1 MGGMSAFIPVKGDED
16 ANRAAMNKVRADKL
30 REVVNGHDGTWV
42 AHPALVPVALE
53 SFGAVTGPKQLAK
66 IPGHIPGRDGPPAGR
81 AENAQAPVEG
91 FDASLEEASRDL
103 GETAWMTFWRVTFP
117 LVLPGVVSSLLL
129 TFIVSFDDFMIAF
142 FLSGTDAT
150 LPVYIWGE
158 LRFPARLPRVLALG
172 ATILVVSGV
181 LIVLAE
187 WLRQSGTE
195 QPQRAEV

>member
-1 MGGMSAFIPVKGDED
+1 
-16 ANRAAMNKVRADKL
+16 
-30 REVVNGHDGTWV
+30 
-42 AHPALVPVALE
+42 
-53 SFGAVTGPKQLAK
+53 
-66 IPGHIPGRDGPPAGR
+66 
-81 AENAQAPVEG
+81 
-91 FDASLEEASRDL
+91 
-103 GETAWMTFWRVTFP
+103 MTFWRVTFP